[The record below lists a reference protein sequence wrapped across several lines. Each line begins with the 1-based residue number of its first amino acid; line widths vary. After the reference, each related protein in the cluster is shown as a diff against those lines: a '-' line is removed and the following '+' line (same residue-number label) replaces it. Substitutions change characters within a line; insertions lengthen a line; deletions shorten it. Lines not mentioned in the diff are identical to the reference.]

1 MWIYKAICRTDSL
14 KRLYT
19 FFFGFKFSF
28 SSSSLRYLKMYSENN
43 NKESTSKLKHY
54 QHKVNDGYMEDSEE
68 KKMKRR
74 QTKRNYVAEADTI
87 LTSPELNKEQRNNS
101 KKGEDLSRDD
111 LLFLLSVLEG
121 ELQASIQF

>member
-14 KRLYT
+14 KRIYT
-19 FFFGFKFSF
+19 FFSVFKFSF

-54 QHKVNDGYMEDSEE
+54 QQKVNDGYMEDSEE
-68 KKMKRR
+68 KKKMKRR
-74 QTKRNYVAEADTI
+74 QTKRNYVAETDTI
-87 LTSPELNKEQRNNS
+87 ITSPELNKEQKNNS

-121 ELQASIQF
+121 ELQASI